1 MEDNWFDTAEALI
14 NTDDATFEKM
24 KIPLKLLQMMR
35 IRLNNQGSK
44 NQNEEKKIEIEK
56 EKEPEKKI
64 EKIPENSMLNEH
76 QLIMFLL
83 EDLKKA
89 TQTTENYRQTLT
101 LIKMITKNII
111 ADPTN
116 QNFRKIKLTNKKFLE
131 NISPFPPALDM
142 LKKAEYLYFIIIQ
155 LNF

>member
-35 IRLNNQGSK
+35 IRLNNIESK
-44 NQNEEKKIEIEK
+44 THKEEKK
-56 EKEPEKKI
+56 EKEPEKTKEMEKKI
-64 EKIPENSMLNEH
+64 EKSPENSMLNEH

-83 EDLKKA
+83 EDLKKT

-111 ADPTN
+111 SDPTN

-131 NISPFPPALDM
+131 NINPFPPALDI
-142 LKKAEYLYFIIIQ
+142 LKKAKYFIS
-155 LNF
+155 